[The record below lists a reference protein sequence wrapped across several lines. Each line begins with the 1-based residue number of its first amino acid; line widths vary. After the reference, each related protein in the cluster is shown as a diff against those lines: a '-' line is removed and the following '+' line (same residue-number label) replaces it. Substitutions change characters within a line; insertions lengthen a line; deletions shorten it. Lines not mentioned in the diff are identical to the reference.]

1 MLITLLLVSLLL
13 AAVSVIAPDIIRI
26 PALILGGLMVI
37 IVAFSSVE
45 LTLYLLI
52 LSTLLSPELTFGGAS
67 EAQLAAG
74 LVNTTMSRGVT
85 LRLDDMILTLASL
98 TWLFRMAVFKEL
110 GTVRRTPLNKP
121 IAAYW
126 LVSAFATLIGF
137 YAGRVGVYGFFFVIK
152 YLEYFVLFYM
162 IVNHIHDE
170 ESIKRYIRVMLF
182 TCFVASLVGIA
193 QIPAGGRVSAPFEGA
208 EGEPNSFGGYLVL
221 LFSITL
227 GIFLYVKDRAQR
239 TRMAAL
245 GVIILVPLAYTESR
259 ASYLAFVVS
268 ILLFIVFAK
277 QKRTMFA
284 IALVGGL
291 IAAVAMP
298 QKVVQRVMFTF
309 DQAREYGQLRAAG
322 IRIDT
327 STSARLFS
335 WGRVLYHDFPR
346 HPMLGLGVTGGE
358 FMDAQY
364 PRVLSETG
372 MIGLAM
378 FIWFLRQVWVLLR
391 QGYKRLDD
399 PVIKGAALGTLCGY
413 GGLLFHA
420 LGANSFIIVR
430 IMEPFMILL
439 GLILAAMLLE
449 QDAAGARGEVVVPA
463 TGLQTA
469 GTT

>member
-1 MLITLLLVSLLL
+1 MLLVSLLL

-26 PALILGGLMVI
+26 PVLILGGLMVI

-52 LSTLLSPELTFGGAS
+52 LSTLLSPQLRFGGAATT
-67 EAQLAAG
+67 AQQIAQHL
-74 LVNTTMSRGVT
+74 TTTESRGVT

-98 TWLFRMAVFKEL
+98 TWLFRMAIFKEL

-126 LVSAFATLIGF
+126 LASAFATLIGF
-137 YAGRVGVYGFFFVIK
+137 YAGRVGIYGFFFVVK

-170 ESIKRYIRVMLF
+170 ASIKRYIGVMLF
-182 TCFVASLVGIA
+182 TCFVACLVGIA
-193 QIPAGGRVSAPFEGA
+193 QIPGGGRVSAPFEGP
-208 EGEPNSFGGYLVL
+208 EGEPNTFGGYLVL
-221 LFSITL
+221 LFSVTL
-227 GIFLYVKDRAQR
+227 GIFLNVKERAQR

-245 GVIILVPLAYTESR
+245 GFIILVPLAYTESR

-268 ILLFIVFAK
+268 ILLFMVFAR

-284 IALVGGL
+284 VALVGGL
-291 IAAVAMP
+291 IAMVAMP
-298 QKVVQRVMFTF
+298 HKVVQRVMFTF

-335 WGRVLYHDFPR
+335 WGRVIYHDFPR
-346 HPMLGLGVTGGE
+346 HPLLGVGVTGGE

-378 FIWFLRQVWVLLR
+378 FIWFLRRIWVLLR

-420 LGANSFIIVR
+420 IGANSFIIVR

-449 QDAAGARGEVVVPA
+449 RDAAGARDAVPA
-463 TGLQTA
+463 PVSGLQTA

>member
-13 AAVSVIAPDIIRI
+13 AAVSVIAPDTIRI
-26 PALILGGLMVI
+26 PVLVLGGLMVAV
-37 IVAFSSVE
+37 VAFSSVE

-52 LSTLLSPELTFGGAS
+52 LSTLLSPELTFGGAT
-67 EAQLAAG
+67 EAQLASGA
-74 LVNTTMSRGVT
+74 VATTVSRGVT
-85 LRLDDMILTLASL
+85 LRLDDIILTLISL
-98 TWLFRMAVFKEL
+98 TWLFRMAIFKEL
-110 GTVRRTPLNKP
+110 GTVRSTPLNKP

-137 YAGRVGVYGFFFVIK
+137 YAGRVGVYGFFFVTK

-170 ESIKRYIRVMLF
+170 AAIKRYISIMLF
-182 TCFVASLVGIA
+182 TCFIACLVGMA
-193 QIPAGGRVSAPFEGA
+193 QIPGGGRVSAPFEGA
-208 EGEPNSFGGYLVL
+208 EGEPNTFGGYLVL
-221 LFSITL
+221 LFSIAL
-227 GIFLYVKDRAQR
+227 GIFLNVKDRAQR
-239 TRMAAL
+239 FRMAML
-245 GVIILVPLAYTESR
+245 GLIILVPLAYTESR

-284 IALVGGL
+284 VALVGGL
-291 IAAVAMP
+291 VGVVAMP
-298 QKVVQRVMFTF
+298 HKVTERVMFTF

-322 IRIDT
+322 INIDT

-335 WGRVLYHDFPR
+335 WARVIYHDFPR
-346 HPMLGLGVTGGE
+346 HPLLGLGVTGGR

-372 MIGLAM
+372 MVGLAM
-378 FIWFLRQVWVLLR
+378 FIWLLRRIWVLLR
-391 QGYKRLDD
+391 QGYKRLED
-399 PVIKGAALGTLCGY
+399 PEIKGVALGTLCGY

-420 LGANSFIIVR
+420 IGANSFIIVR

-439 GLILAAMLLE
+439 GLILAAMLLN
-449 QDAAGARGEVVVPA
+449 QDEAGDQGTAAVPSG
-463 TGLQTA
+463 GLQTA